1 MLTANPV
8 PAAAMAAHSVGRN
21 LILPFVNSLMNRDLF
36 LFMKMK
42 EKGEVI
48 SFEKEKFEDIFDV
61 RVRL

>member
-1 MLTANPV
+1 M
-8 PAAAMAAHSVGRN
+8 
-21 LILPFVNSLMNRDLF
+21 NSLMNRDLF